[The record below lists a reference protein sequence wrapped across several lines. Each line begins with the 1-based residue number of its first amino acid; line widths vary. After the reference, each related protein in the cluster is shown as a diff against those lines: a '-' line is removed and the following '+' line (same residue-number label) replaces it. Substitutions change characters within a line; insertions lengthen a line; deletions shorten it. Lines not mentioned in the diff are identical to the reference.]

1 MPHQNIRLPLFLK
14 PNFGIRASF
23 AGIIALYV
31 ITMVGMVVYTLM
43 TFQSQRSDAVVIDL
57 AGRQRMLN
65 TRHMMQILLVSHG
78 GEADYHYTRRILDET
93 LKALTYGG
101 EAVINL
107 GEDETEKLPPA
118 PTQDIRQ
125 ILEQQHDLIQQ
136 FTFKADAFLKL
147 AVTDPPY
154 QDALKELRGLYV
166 DLHNI
171 SEDAVK
177 MLSRA
182 SRDKVT
188 EMLEGQIVVG
198 VMVGLLGILLTLQ
211 VTRVNRERERE
222 TLERQKAQ
230 EDLRHSEA
238 QVLHALRQSD
248 TLKSALLSSVSHELR
263 TPLTSIKAMVSRALD
278 SSQEESSTTRKEY
291 LNSINQE
298 IDHLT
303 RLVENLLDMS
313 RIEAGT
319 LQPKRDWE
327 LFEDLVEGA
336 INSLG
341 KSLRARELLLDLE
354 DDLPP
359 IFIDGVQ
366 IQQVLANLLDNAIKY
381 SRAGSAITLQ
391 VVRVDDSIEAR
402 VSNTGE
408 GITPTEIPKIFERFY
423 RVRSRGDRS
432 IRGTGL
438 GLAICKSII
447 EAHGGRIWVE
457 SVPEHTTRFI
467 FTIPLNFDNQKP
479 GPPGPGAEESSHHE

>member
-1 MPHQNIRLPLFLK
+1 MSLHIRFPSFLTSHV
-14 PNFGIRASF
+14 GLRTGF
-23 AGIIALYV
+23 AGIVALYV

-101 EAVINL
+101 EAIINL
-107 GEDETEKLPPA
+107 GENETEDLPPA

-125 ILEQQHDLIQQ
+125 TLERQHDLIQK
-136 FTFKADAFLKL
+136 FTSEADAFLKL
-147 AVTDPPY
+147 PITDPSY
-154 QDALKELRGLYV
+154 QDALKELRSLSV

-177 MLSRA
+177 MLSKVSRA
-182 SRDKVT
+182 KVT
-188 EMLEGQIVVG
+188 EMLEGQIVVA
-198 VMVGLLGILLTLQ
+198 VMVGLLGVLLTLQ
-211 VTRVNRERERE
+211 VTRANREREHE
-222 TLERQKAQ
+222 MFERQKAQ

-248 TLKSALLSSVSHELR
+248 MLKSALLSSVSHELR
-263 TPLTSIKAMVSRALD
+263 TPLTSIKAMVSRALTLSQENT
-278 SSQEESSTTRKEY
+278 SSQREEY
-291 LNSINQE
+291 LGSINQE

-303 RLVENLLDMS
+303 RIVENLLDMS

-319 LQPKRDWE
+319 LKPQRDWE
-327 LFEDLVEGA
+327 LLEDLVEGA
-336 INSLG
+336 VRSLG
-341 KSLRARELLLDLE
+341 KSVQTHDLQLDLE

-359 IFIDGVQ
+359 VWLDGVQ
-366 IQQVLANLLDNAIKY
+366 IQQVLMNLLDNALKY
-381 SRAGSAITLQ
+381 SYEDSAVGLKIR
-391 VVRVDDSIEAR
+391 RVDDCVEVR

-408 GITPTEIPKIFERFY
+408 GISQEEIPRIFERFY
-423 RVRSRGDRS
+423 RVRSRPGRN

-438 GLAICKSII
+438 GLAICRSII
-447 EAHGGRIWVE
+447 EAHGGKIWVE
-457 SVPEHTTRFI
+457 SVPAHTTTFV
-467 FTIPLNFDNQKP
+467 FTLPLHL
-479 GPPGPGAEESSHHE
+479 ESQEPVPSGTTPHEDAHYE